1 MFTVGEQC
9 NCERVICDV
18 LSGMMCGAVGM
29 ADVHQHHHQQQAAMM
44 DVLATGMTQQAASMP
59 SGVIPAMPP
68 HGMMGHPQLMQGM
81 MGHPQQMQGMMG
93 HPQQMQGM
101 MGHPQ
106 QGIMGHSH
114 QPQHMM
120 GSVPHHGMVGL

>member
-1 MFTVGEQC
+1 MFTVREQC
-9 NCERVICDV
+9 SCERVICDV

-68 HGMMGHPQLMQGM
+68 HGMMGHPQ
-81 MGHPQQMQGMMG
+81 
-93 HPQQMQGM
+93 QMQGM

-114 QPQHMM
+114 QPQGMM

>member
-18 LSGMMCGAVGM
+18 LSGMMCGAVGT
-29 ADVHQHHHQQQAAMM
+29 ADVHHHQQQAAMM
-44 DVLATGMTQQAASMP
+44 DVLATGMTQQAASLP

-68 HGMMGHPQLMQGM
+68 HGM

-114 QPQHMM
+114 QPQGMM
-120 GSVPHHGMVGL
+120 GSVPHHSVVGL